1 VSASP
6 EGVGLACWQ
15 ALFCLHHELFDGLD
29 GDARL
34 GFAAARE
41 PTMMVYRRDNGGWSG
56 SMQPFPGIIDAAVDL
71 LMIVDTDAMVKLSA
85 AAPDDRL
92 YQLRRQVRLGNVVG
106 FRQAGQ
112 EQLLARGFAD
122 LMEALGMDDLA
133 RMH

>member
-1 VSASP
+1 
-6 EGVGLACWQ
+6 
-15 ALFCLHHELFDGLD
+15 
-29 GDARL
+29 
-34 GFAAARE
+34 
-41 PTMMVYRRDNGGWSG
+41 
-56 SMQPFPGIIDAAVDL
+56 MQPYPGIIDAAVDL

-92 YQLRRQVRLGNVVG
+92 YQLRRQVRLGNVVC